1 MTCLIGTSFG
11 QVSERPK
18 ETVLKTVVAQATAGS
33 NPALSA
39 WWMPRSSFR
48 GIPVFA
54 EIPCLQSGL
63 GWNLVPTWCLQ

>member
-39 WWMPRSSFR
+39 WLMPRSYLR
-48 GIPVFA
+48 GILVFA
-54 EIPCLQSGL
+54 EFYVPSTEVSG
-63 GWNLVPTWCLQ
+63 